1 MEGAL
6 RAVHPPCWRR
16 LVGRSDISVD
26 GVSPST
32 VERPTTLHYRN
43 RNARCVARN
52 HEITLHDDNAV
63 PNRVEMCNHDFYH
76 TYVAYSLTSFLL
88 MASDGLPVPSRF
100 GALPMG
106 LEYQPHELCSASVSG
121 TSFDQ
126 TKALA

>member
-1 MEGAL
+1 MKGAL
-6 RAVHPPCWRR
+6 RAVHPPRLRR

-26 GVSPST
+26 GESPST
-32 VERPTTLHYRN
+32 VERPTTLHHSN

-52 HEITLHDDNAV
+52 YEITLHDDNTV
-63 PNRVEMCNHDFYH
+63 PNRVVMCEHDLYH

-100 GALPMG
+100 GALPTS
-106 LEYQPHELCSASVSG
+106 LEYQPHELVSASVSG

-126 TKALA
+126 TKT